1 MHSLVLHVDIDAF
14 FASVEQL
21 RNPRLANQPVAV
33 GSGVIASCSYE
44 ARQHGLRAGM
54 PLGKAIRRCP
64 SLIIV
69 RGHEAVYRSYAS
81 RLFEICHHWSPLV
94 EEHLDE
100 AYCDLSGTERLYPEP
115 EKAVTR
121 LRREVARATG
131 LTVTAGLGRNRMFAR
146 LIGKFHKPD
155 GLGSIEPEQE
165 DQLLKKLPV
174 AQLPGV
180 GPRTEQ
186 ILVRL
191 GIETVEQMRQLS
203 RPALGGL
210 LGRNGEILYERC
222 RGEDHRCIGGREI
235 PRTIQRGTSFDED
248 VSCPR
253 TLEAMLEYLC
263 ERAARN
269 LRQRGLEARGIA
281 VQVVHSDHV
290 RVRRRIALDR
300 PTCLDPPILEAAL
313 LLLRSMQS
321 RRTALRFVGVVL
333 DRIRAIPPT
342 QQGVLFETARES
354 SEANGSGREHERC
367 KRLFEQVDRIR
378 ARHGHGALL
387 RGSTLALLQGDS
399 STATE
404 LPRDRHGL
412 ILRTSCLT
420 R

>member
-1 MHSLVLHVDIDAF
+1 MRPLVLHVDIDAF

-21 RNPRLANQPVAV
+21 RNPRLVNQPVAV

-54 PLGKAIRRCP
+54 PLGKALRRCP
-64 SLIIV
+64 ALIIV
-69 RGHEAVYRSYAS
+69 RGHEAVYRCYAS
-81 RLFEICHHWSPLV
+81 RLFEICQRWSPLI

-100 AYCDLSGTERLYPEP
+100 AYCDLSGTERLYPQP
-115 EKAVTR
+115 AKAVTR
-121 LRREVARATG
+121 LREEVKKSTG

-165 DQLLKKLPV
+165 EALLKKLPV

-203 RPALGGL
+203 RPALGAL

-222 RGEDHRCIGGREI
+222 RGEDHRSIGGREI

-281 VQVVHSDHV
+281 VQVVYSDHV
-290 RVRRRIALDR
+290 RDRRRIALDR

-313 LLLRSMQS
+313 MLLRSMQN
-321 RRTALRFVGVVL
+321 RRTALHFVGVVL
-333 DRIRAIPPT
+333 DRIRAIAPA

-399 STATE
+399 STATK
-404 LPRDRHGL
+404 LHRDRHGL
-412 ILRTSCLT
+412 VLRSSCLT